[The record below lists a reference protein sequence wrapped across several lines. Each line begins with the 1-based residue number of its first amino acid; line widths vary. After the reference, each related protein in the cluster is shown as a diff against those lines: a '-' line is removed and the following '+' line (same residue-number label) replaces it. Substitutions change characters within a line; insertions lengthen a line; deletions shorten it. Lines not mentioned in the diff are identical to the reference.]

1 MAITMCRQCL
11 IISPPV
17 ERWSSEYQHS
27 VTLRQDGP
35 VMIPAPCNP
44 SGSTKMVS
52 ASRLAHA
59 RDQAGDR
66 EYPLRRYRYEVLRQD
81 RQAALPR
88 GSLRRMVRTWA
99 RADSGAG

>member
-1 MAITMCRQCL
+1 
-11 IISPPV
+11 
-17 ERWSSEYQHS
+17 
-27 VTLRQDGP
+27 
-35 VMIPAPCNP
+35 
-44 SGSTKMVS
+44 MVS

-81 RQAALPR
+81 RLAALPR

-99 RADSGAG
+99 RADPVPDEGEWVRMVPVIGTAKQRSD